1 MTYYKWAKIENVVQ
15 MTSVSSSEL
24 NSLCRKGFKCMSSTA
39 QKHTERQMDRKM
51 YLLLPHDLWGLQS
64 LIRRVNNL
72 FTD

>member
-39 QKHTERQMDRKM
+39 QKHTERQMDRKCIYFFLM
-51 YLLLPHDLWGLQS
+51 IFGDYS
-64 LIRRVNNL
+64 LSL
-72 FTD
+72 GE